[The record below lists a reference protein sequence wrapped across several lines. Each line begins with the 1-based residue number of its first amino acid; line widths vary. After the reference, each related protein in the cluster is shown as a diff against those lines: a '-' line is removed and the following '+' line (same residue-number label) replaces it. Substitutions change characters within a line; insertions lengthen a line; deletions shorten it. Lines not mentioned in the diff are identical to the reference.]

1 MERRDER
8 ERTAEEAAAERAL
21 NEHPADPDQV
31 NEGFETGY
39 DQQRDTPEEELGPN
53 FARGISREKP
63 PGTERHGRFSTGEE
77 DLPEDDPEKN
87 IERRFSEGIEES
99 PTSD

>member
-39 DQQRDTPEEELGPN
+39 DQRRDTPEEQEGPN
-53 FARGISREKP
+53 FARGISQEP
-63 PGTERHGRFSTGEE
+63 PGGERHGRFSTGEE
-77 DLPEDDPEKN
+77 ELPEDDPEKN
-87 IERRFSEGIEES
+87 VERRFSEGIEES